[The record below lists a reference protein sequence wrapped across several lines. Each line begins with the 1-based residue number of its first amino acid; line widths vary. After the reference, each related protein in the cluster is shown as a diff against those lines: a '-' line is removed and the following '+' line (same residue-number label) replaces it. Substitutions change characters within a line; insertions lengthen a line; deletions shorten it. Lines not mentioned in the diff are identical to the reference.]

1 VTDEQRKAYEKA
13 MSELTEKDKALL
25 ESTDRFYRL
34 QFRNVGGLVMPVI
47 VLLTLEDGSTREVR
61 LPAEIWRV
69 DSNVCDTLVITEQPV
84 VKFELDPYREIADVN
99 RDNNTFPVT
108 LEPSRFQLFKAQRRG
123 GEDNP
128 MARAKRAE
136 EAKAKEAQKGSD
148 ESKAVGKSGE
158 ANAPVAEEKPADK
171 SSAEKASA
179 EKASQKPKDKSE
191 KKKKKNK
198 RVQLTTAS

>member
-1 VTDEQRKAYEKA
+1 
-13 MSELTEKDKALL
+13 
-25 ESTDRFYRL
+25 
-34 QFRNVGGLVMPVI
+34 MPVI

-69 DSNVCDTLVITEQPV
+69 DSNVCDTLVIAEQPI

-136 EAKAKEAQKGSD
+136 EAKAKEAQKATE
-148 ESKAVGKSGE
+148 ESKASEESAPKASG
-158 ANAPVAEEKPADK
+158 ASAPGGDEKPK
-171 SSAEKASA
+171 NKTEKRN
-179 EKASQKPKDKSE
+179 
-191 KKKKKNK
+191 KKKK
-198 RVQLTTAS
+198 RVQLTNAVEGASDLRVPAQASRVSGDPK